1 MNRKPLNAPT
11 RAFRTGE
18 VIFREGD
25 PPADEAFMIHIGR
38 VEVRKRVGGEDR
50 LLRVLVKGELLGE
63 LGLFGDSARSATAVA
78 AEPVTLVVIPA
89 KRLNHLVRTNP
100 ALAVAII
107 RDLSTKL
114 LATNELLAAEGRRRQ
129 ADDLLVTEDA
139 RDRLR

>member
-38 VEVRKRVGGEDR
+38 VEVRKQVGAEER

-63 LGLFGDSARSATAVA
+63 LGLFGNSPRSATAQ
-78 AEPVTLVVIPA
+78 AETDAELLILGRDSLQA
-89 KRLNHLVRTNP
+89 LTETNP
-100 ALAVAII
+100 
-107 RDLSTKL
+107 S
-114 LATNELLAAEGRRRQ
+114 AAAAFFHAMVHVFME
-129 ADDLLVTEDA
+129 
-139 RDRLR
+139 RLRRSTQQVAEATRWGLEATGLDVQTR